1 MRRRLSGRKPPILA
15 LGTIAASTL
24 MLSGCGDDTPSQV
37 MFTSVDQCVAGGMD
51 QQVCQTAYQDAMR
64 AHLATAPHFNGM
76 AACEAEYGA
85 GHCVEQAASSTS
97 SSGSGGSGNFFVP
110 FLTGYMISS
119 AVNNIG
125 DYYTYRRREE
135 ENGNTYGATPVYR
148 NRSGQ
153 TVTTTFGRSGVSSG
167 TTTIAP
173 SRESMKPVNVNTRT
187 VSRQGFGGRSSFS
200 FGG

>member
-1 MRRRLSGRKPPILA
+1 MHRRLSGRKPPILT

-24 MLSGCGDDTPSQV
+24 LLSGCGDSTPAEA
-37 MFTSVDQCVAGGMD
+37 MFTSVDQCVSTGMD
-51 QQVCQTAYQDAMR
+51 RQVCQTAYQDAMK
-64 AHLATAPHFNGM
+64 AHLANAPRFNGM

-85 GHCVEQAASSTS
+85 GQCAAQPASSTANN
-97 SSGSGGSGNFFVP
+97 GGGGNVFMP
-110 FLTGYMISS
+110 FLAGYMLSS
-119 AVNNIG
+119 AINNIG
-125 DYYTYRRREE
+125 DYNNYRRREE
-135 ENGNTYGATPVYR
+135 ANGSSYGSAPIYR

-153 TVTTTFGRSGVSSG
+153 TVTTTLGTGGG

-173 SRESMKPVNVNTRT
+173 SRQSVKPVNVNTRT